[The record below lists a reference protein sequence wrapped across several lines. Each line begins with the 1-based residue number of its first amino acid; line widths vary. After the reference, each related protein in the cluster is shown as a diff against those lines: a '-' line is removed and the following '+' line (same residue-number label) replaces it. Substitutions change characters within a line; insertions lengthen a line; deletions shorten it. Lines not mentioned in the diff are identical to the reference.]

1 MGPTLFISD
10 LHLHQTRPATTAAF
24 FCFLANEAKGAASLY
39 ILGDLFEYWVG
50 DDQLDHDELAQQVCT
65 AIRTLTDSGVP
76 VFFMHG
82 NRDFLIGARFA
93 TEAKLTILPDPTRTI
108 VNGKPMLL
116 LHGDTLCTD
125 DHAYQQFRRQARDPN
140 WQREILAKPYSERVA
155 LATSIRE
162 RSDTEKATK
171 PDDIMDVSAA
181 TVDAAFREHG
191 YIEMIHGHTHRPA
204 RHVHFLDGNECIR
217 HVLADWHDEI
227 SFISTA
233 SMSGARV
240 LNDNSLAPS

>member
-24 FCFLANEAKGAASLY
+24 FRFLANEVKGAASLY

-93 TEAKLTILPDPTRTI
+93 TEAKLTILPDPTRII
-108 VNGKPMLL
+108 VNGRPMLL

-125 DHAYQQFRRQARDPN
+125 DVAYQQFRRQARDPA
-140 WQREILAKPYSERVA
+140 WQQSILAKSYAERVN
-155 LATSIRE
+155 LAHAIRE

-171 PDDIMDVSAA
+171 PDDIMDVSLT
-181 TVDAAFREHG
+181 TVEAVFRGHG

-204 RHVHFLDGNECIR
+204 RHVHFLDGHECIR
-217 HVLADWHDEI
+217 HVLADWHDQI

-233 SMSGARV
+233 SMNGARARS
-240 LNDNSLAPS
+240 DNSLAPS